1 MATTTKIPIAP
12 VLLNETKFDF
22 QRKIK
27 EMQAWREYLIIN
39 FDQTPF
45 PYIYTGNRTYAK
57 KGFSNVPLVGKG
69 NKKQITGNFT
79 ITMSGL
85 FLPMQLIYKG
95 TTKRCL
101 PKGFNF
107 PADLDVTCTTNHWS
121 NESKAI
127 QPLEKIMFPYVEKKK
142 KELNL
147 PLDQKAKLI
156 FDVFKGHVTEK
167 VTSIIEKNN
176 SYQIIWQTNFSHLTS
191 T

>member
-1 MATTTKIPIAP
+1 MSCRMATTAKIPIAP

-27 EMQAWREYLIIN
+27 EMQAWHEIPEYLIIN
-39 FDQTPF
+39 FDQTPLS
-45 PYIYTGNRTYAK
+45 YIYTGNRTYAK
-57 KGFSNVPLVGKG
+57 KRSSNVPLVGKG

-95 TTKRCL
+95 TTRRCL
-101 PKGFNF
+101 PKGVDF

-127 QPLEKIMFPYVEKKK
+127 HPLEKIMFLYVEKKK

-176 SYQIIWQTNFSHLTS
+176 SYQII
-191 T
+191 